1 MSTIWMR
8 SRSLRSSVLL
18 NAPSSSLS
26 CSLLSLMRI
35 ICSTHAP
42 YFLLS
47 MGVRAA
53 RQPSPVI
60 LDTIR
65 RRVYEGATAQV
76 FHVHKGACDEALAAR
91 LDGVFGSEELAVHLV
106 ELLKNSVAE
115 SDREHLKDLLRWT
128 DR

>member
-65 RRVYEGATAQV
+65 RRVYQRQVARAAQEHLRALAPSGVTAAAVVVLDTATA
-76 FHVHKGACDEALAAR
+76 E
-91 LDGVFGSEELAVHLV
+91 
-106 ELLKNSVAE
+106 
-115 SDREHLKDLLRWT
+115 
-128 DR
+128 